1 MKQITDIENII
12 NRLTEVE
19 VEKVGFDEK
28 KLTDF
33 EKLMAVKKGRMDPE
47 VFEDD
52 YYAHYGGLV
61 YEIDEEGIWVDLEMG
76 DRDKKDISDHFD
88 MEDWDFSVF
97 QDMIEDNWRYT
108 DYEPFDCYNAR
119 EEWVEGYGLTAL
131 GEKNILLLA
140 EYFDWISPEISKDI
154 RDLLKKDPGL
164 QGTQYHSDWQNLALR
179 MDEAPLGYPLVD
191 AILDEYC
198 YAINPAM
205 IEATAKDVRNTW
217 SDLLTKYGATNW
229 FEKDTIKNFLIPLE
243 DMIYIYYK
251 QNKQKSGD
259 TIEEMVQQFL
269 VEIGSTFGNIH
280 EWWWESDYYPQF
292 VEKYNEYATPF
303 LEKAIKRIEES
314 TNGEEIKEIHKK
326 LELHDIKMNQKIQPK
341 GAPYSMTLI
350 KFDPKKLDFHV
361 RIDPEK
367 AYMKKT
373 PDSKWSTMT
382 DPVSG
387 DKIGYYAYNTVRMKV
402 DDIINKVINPELQID
417 GTGYYFPVDY
427 GEYKGY
433 GSNINESVKTLNE
446 QRLEQQDREVEIN
459 KFIGFCKDE
468 LGINELPPVNL
479 RHEKSGGEDY
489 SDIDTTAYQ
498 SKDQGVHVYV
508 KDRAL
513 VDILRSIAHE
523 LVHHHQLERDE
534 DYYWKHIQ
542 DNPGIQSG
550 TDLEDE
556 ANARAGSLIKD
567 WGLVHG
573 NKQIYEGR
581 LIQEHRLH
589 PASFRDRI
597 EDEEETMLNVE
608 VEVLHKYLNKRR
620 EELKEIFRAQ
630 LEEIR
635 FYENAIEEQVEE
647 GFAKDRD
654 EWFEEYGNIGEDP
667 YHEIGNTMEQIE
679 EDLEKVGILDDNYDR
694 RHTNYYVDEW
704 LEDLIKEI
712 DKDFYITEL
721 GGVELEYL
729 NMGGSPIDEDLTN
742 WAYDGEKL
750 GPIKEDVVHEMSVE
764 DFNDVGEALRNPKKA
779 KEIYSLLLQ
788 MFPEQ
793 KEVIDYNY
801 KNDAFAEMKRI
812 IHGIDKYKLIGPV
825 DVQPK
830 EMKLDPEVEDERE
843 KTYQQFVKGE
853 IDKYFRTDKT
863 DPRKVDV
870 SKFPPI
876 TMDEEGFVSDGNHR
890 AFIAKK
896 QNKPLKA
903 YRYTAA
909 KNDHP
914 NVAKILKLVG
924 RSLDER
930 VSLREGYDH
939 DEFTEQETSIMNRIA
954 KRFNYDEL
962 KQIAEQGEMTKQDLI
977 QKYLAFTKLFGVVA
991 TQGAS
996 AIEYGRIWARWIV
1009 DNWDL
1014 HIGNV
1019 DSPDFSSLIGT
1030 TGEGKAYLEEFTV
1043 TGHEDVWEKA
1053 YREGSV
1059 EMYGFHEDEVYDYAG
1074 DNFWEYD
1081 PDMETVDWGDS
1092 ETEHFTIHD
1101 VQPQGHTIR
1110 INEQS
1115 IDISEIPPEE
1125 LSPELELGDR
1135 VYAWDLLDDTSGS
1148 FQSELMG
1155 IVVDILEP
1163 ETSNKKYYDIE
1174 TKRGD
1179 NVVLFLSDK
1188 FIKLPKKQLN
1198 EHEVEDLETQV
1209 FRFVRPIDIEK
1220 DLSHQEIQKVLKSLG
1235 LKYDMFATTDIN
1247 LEKDMIEDLRNQIR
1261 FDNFYKR
1268 MIAATDIRGGTWE
1281 GLFAGLFNGKVV
1293 AGQSGVGKADVRT
1306 PEGGWSLK
1314 FLANKNEAPVLG
1326 SLKTQLA
1333 QAKEEGLVGEDAT
1346 IYGIFNTPD
1355 NQTSSELFEAKH
1367 HILDSAFKGVD
1378 FIAVAYPLPEQNT
1391 LIMHFTDIDDL
1402 KEIII
1407 DSENPPINKPKAGPE
1422 ALGELR
1428 LSARGWKQFPFL
1440 QITFPEAT
1448 SEKYEEYLKKYPREK
1463 EIEGVFGKYG
1473 EKIPP
1478 EVLKYVRKNPKT
1490 IIDRLRS
1497 IPGYEKYF
1505 TEQFINSAE
1514 YLTQN
1519 ANERLKSF
1527 KKFLLEKCNIK
1538 DVPTTVGFVPRE
1550 DWEEGIIDV
1559 YSRCWYK
1566 PTSKGVEGAFGDL
1579 ADKTFERFPT
1589 EEFPNIKE
1597 KVDEIYETS
1606 KTVYDY
1612 ILPPGDEDAKYSLR
1626 NVEQEDAPQTIYKE
1640 LKELVEEAEKVETMV
1655 ETSTEQEHLDYL
1667 QEILSRI
1674 ELVRDIFTSSIG
1686 EPVKRRVGFRS

>member
-12 NRLTEVE
+12 NLLTEVE

-33 EKLMAVKKGRMDPE
+33 EKLMAVKKGRMEPE

-76 DRDKKDISDHFD
+76 DRDKKDISDNFD
-88 MEDWDFSVF
+88 MEEWDFSVF
-97 QDMIEDNWRYT
+97 QDMIEDSWRYT
-108 DYEPFDCYNAR
+108 DYEPFDCYGAK

-131 GEKNILLLA
+131 GDKNISLLA
-140 EYFDWISPEISKDI
+140 DYFDWISPDISKDI

-164 QGTQYHSDWQNLALR
+164 QGTQYHSDWQNLAIR
-179 MDEAPLGYPLVD
+179 MEAAPLGYPLVD
-191 AILDEYC
+191 AVLDEYC

-205 IEATAKDVRNTW
+205 IEATAKDVRDTW
-217 SDLLTKYGATNW
+217 SDLLSKYGATHW
-229 FEKDTIKNFLIPLE
+229 FKKDTIKDFLIPLE

-251 QNKQKSGD
+251 KNKQKSGD
-259 TIEEMVQQFL
+259 TIEEIIQQFL
-269 VEIGSTFGNIH
+269 LEIGSTFGNIH

-292 VEKYNEYATPF
+292 VEKYNEYVTPL
-303 LEKAIKRIEES
+303 LERQIKRIEES

-326 LELHDIKMNQKIQPK
+326 LELHDIKMNEKIQTK
-341 GAPYSMTLI
+341 GSPYDMTLI
-350 KFDPKKLDFHV
+350 KFNPKELDFHV
-361 RIDPEK
+361 RIDPVK
-367 AYMKKT
+367 AYMKQSDT
-373 PDSKWSTMT
+373 SKSYTMT

-387 DKIGYYAYNTVRMKV
+387 EEMGYYTYNTVRMKV
-402 DDIINKVINPELQID
+402 DDIINKKINPELQID

-427 GEYKGY
+427 GK
-433 GSNINESVKTLNE
+433 NINEGVKTLNE
-446 QRLEQQDREVEIN
+446 QILEQQDREVEIN

-468 LGINELPPVNL
+468 LDINELPPVNL

-573 NKQIYEGR
+573 NKQIYEGH

-597 EDEEETMLNVE
+597 EGEKETMLNVDR
-608 VEVLHKYLNKRR
+608 EVLHKYLNKRR
-620 EELKEIFRAQ
+620 EELKEIFRAH

-667 YHEIGNTMEQIE
+667 YQEIGNTMEQIE
-679 EDLEKVGILDDNYDR
+679 EDLEKVGILEMR

-712 DKDFYITEL
+712 DKDFYVTEL

-729 NMGGSPIDEDLTN
+729 NMGGSPIEEDLIN

-750 GPIKEDVVHEMSVE
+750 GPLKEGKDSE
-764 DFNDVGEALRNPKKA
+764 
-779 KEIYSLLLQ
+779 
-788 MFPEQ
+788 
-793 KEVIDYNY
+793 
-801 KNDAFAEMKRI
+801 
-812 IHGIDKYKLIGPV
+812 
-825 DVQPK
+825 
-830 EMKLDPEVEDERE
+830 
-843 KTYQQFVKGE
+843 
-853 IDKYFRTDKT
+853 
-863 DPRKVDV
+863 
-870 SKFPPI
+870 
-876 TMDEEGFVSDGNHR
+876 
-890 AFIAKK
+890 
-896 QNKPLKA
+896 
-903 YRYTAA
+903 
-909 KNDHP
+909 
-914 NVAKILKLVG
+914 
-924 RSLDER
+924 
-930 VSLREGYDH
+930 
-939 DEFTEQETSIMNRIA
+939 EFTQVEVKVMNRIA
-954 KRFNYDEL
+954 KRFTYDEL
-962 KQIAEQGEMTKQDLI
+962 KIIAEMGEMLGTKLRDQ
-977 QKYLAFTKLFGVVA
+977 YLSFTKLFGVVDTA
-991 TQGAS
+991 TVP

-1009 DNWDL
+1009 DNWNY
-1014 HIGNV
+1014 HEGTV
-1019 DSPDFSSLIGT
+1019 DSPDFSPLIGRY
-1030 TGEGKAYLEEFTV
+1030 GDGKAYLEDFTV
-1043 TGHEDVWEKA
+1043 EAHEDVWEKA
-1053 YREGSV
+1053 FREGSV
-1059 EMYGFHEDEVYDYAG
+1059 NMYGFDEDEVEEFANQY
-1074 DNFWEYD
+1074 FWDYD

-1092 ETEHFTIHD
+1092 ETEHFKIND
-1101 VQPQGHTIR
+1101 VSAQGEEIR
-1110 INEQS
+1110 LNEQS
-1115 IDISEIPPEE
+1115 IDISEIPTGE

-1135 VYAWDLLDDTSGS
+1135 VYAWDLRDGTLESDLAYDD
-1148 FQSELMG
+1148 ELIG

-1163 ETSNKKYYDIE
+1163 VTSNKKYYDIE
-1174 TKRGD
+1174 TKIGD
-1179 NVVLFLSDK
+1179 NVVLFPSDK

-1314 FLANKNEAPVLG
+1314 FLANKNQAPVLG
-1326 SLKTQLA
+1326 SLKTQLS

-1346 IYGIFNTPD
+1346 IYGIFSTPD

-1367 HILDSAFKGVD
+1367 HILDSAFEGVD

-1402 KEIII
+1402 KDIII

-1440 QITFPEAT
+1440 QVTFPEAT

-1473 EKIPP
+1473 GKIPP

-1514 YLTQN
+1514 FLTQN

-1589 EEFPNIKE
+1589 EEFPNIKK

-1655 ETSTEQEHLDYL
+1655 KSSTELQHLDYL
-1667 QEILSRI
+1667 GEILSRI
-1674 ELVRDIFTSSIG
+1674 ELVRDIFTSSVG